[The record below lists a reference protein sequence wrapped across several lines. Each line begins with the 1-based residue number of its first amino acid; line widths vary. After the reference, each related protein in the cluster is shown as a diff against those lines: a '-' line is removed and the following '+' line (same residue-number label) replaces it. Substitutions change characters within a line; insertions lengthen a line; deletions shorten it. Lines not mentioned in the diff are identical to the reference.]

1 MKAFAKYL
9 TLTLVIAVMVHYAVE
24 KSALAGCQR
33 GVFYMLND
41 MFDGIDYLAYP
52 TEQLA
57 SATEKLCVQIMKKN

>member
-41 MFDGIDYLAYP
+41 MFDGIDY